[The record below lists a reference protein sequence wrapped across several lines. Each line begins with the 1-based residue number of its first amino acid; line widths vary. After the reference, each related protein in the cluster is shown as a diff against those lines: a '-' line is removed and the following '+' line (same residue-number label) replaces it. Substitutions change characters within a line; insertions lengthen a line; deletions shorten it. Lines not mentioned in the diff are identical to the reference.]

1 MKVFIKVIDEMT
13 GAVARIPCE
22 IDFLPKDSII
32 NVQTRNITSFEIEVD
47 YGQGKTGS
55 GNN

>member
-1 MKVFIKVIDEMT
+1 MT

-22 IDFLPKDSII
+22 IDFLPKDSMI